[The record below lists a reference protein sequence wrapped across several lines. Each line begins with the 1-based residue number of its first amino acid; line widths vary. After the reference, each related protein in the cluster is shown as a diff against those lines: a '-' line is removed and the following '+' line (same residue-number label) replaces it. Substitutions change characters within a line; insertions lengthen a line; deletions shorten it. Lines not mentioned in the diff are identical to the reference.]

1 MSIRDTLLAA
11 EHLVYRYPGREEPA
25 LDGVGLRLLRGE
37 AVGLLGPNGSG
48 KSTLIHLLSGLRR
61 PQRGRVRHG
70 RATPLTVAWVPQDC
84 AFYPDLSCR
93 ENLRFFAGMLALS
106 AGETLT
112 RVEAA
117 LASCELHEFA
127 DRRARQCSGGV
138 RRRLNLALA
147 LLQRPDV
154 LLLDE
159 PTVGVD
165 PQSRAFL
172 LNQIRALARDG
183 AAVLY
188 ASHYMEEVAGL
199 CTRILLL
206 DRGRVLADGE
216 LATLLRGSGGTVPL
230 PDLEA
235 LFMHHTRR
243 SLSDGD
249 GR

>member
-1 MSIRDTLLAA
+1 
-11 EHLVYRYPGREEPA
+11 
-25 LDGVGLRLLRGE
+25 
-37 AVGLLGPNGSG
+37 
-48 KSTLIHLLSGLRR
+48 
-61 PQRGRVRHG
+61 
-70 RATPLTVAWVPQDC
+70 
-84 AFYPDLSCR
+84 
-93 ENLRFFAGMLALS
+93 
-106 AGETLT
+106 
-112 RVEAA
+112 
-117 LASCELHEFA
+117 
-127 DRRARQCSGGV
+127 V